1 MMVKQIKAQVLDP
14 SSATN
19 DDARKPWNAQALVT
33 VDSFA
38 SIFNAMA
45 SLI

>member
-1 MMVKQIKAQVLDP
+1 MIVKQIKARIFDP

-19 DDARKPWNAQALVT
+19 DDTRKPWNAQPFVADKL
-33 VDSFA
+33 A